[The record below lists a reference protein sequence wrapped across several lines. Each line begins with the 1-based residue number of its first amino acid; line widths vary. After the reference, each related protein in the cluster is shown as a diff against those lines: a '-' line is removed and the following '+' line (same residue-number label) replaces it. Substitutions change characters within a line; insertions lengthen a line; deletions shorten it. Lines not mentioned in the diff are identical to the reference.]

1 MRGVPSGGPAL
12 WGKAS
17 RASRARRKEWGS
29 ASAVGRQWRP
39 LGWGAR
45 KWSGGRAPFAPES
58 QRQAGNRGATAD
70 ALAQFA
76 LNFKYR
82 VRTMCP
88 NNDQR
93 REIEQVFAQLF
104 HSLVH
109 IPRENPA
116 GAPLFCEMC
125 CKSVFYALFLPRSRE
140 KTPPDTPRMGVKV
153 AEEKRELVCA
163 QNRVRQRAS
172 AGRDYTLGPPHLSH
186 NQ

>member
-1 MRGVPSGGPAL
+1 MGCPSGSPAP
-12 WGKAS
+12 WAKAS
-17 RASRARRKEWGS
+17 RASRARRKEWGRG
-29 ASAVGRQWRP
+29 SAVGCPGRP
-39 LGWGAR
+39 SVWGER
-45 KWSGGRAPFAPES
+45 KRLGGRAPFAPES

-82 VRTMCP
+82 VRMMCP

-109 IPRENPA
+109 IPRENLV

-125 CKSVFYALFLPRSRE
+125 CKSVFYDLFLPRSRE
-140 KTPPDTPRMGVKV
+140 KTPRDIPRLGVKV

-172 AGRDYTLGPPHLSH
+172 AGRDYTLTPSHLSH

>member
-1 MRGVPSGGPAL
+1 MRGVPSGSPAP

-17 RASRARRKEWGS
+17 RSGGVRRKEWGS
-29 ASAVGRQWRP
+29 VSAVGCPGRP
-39 LGWGAR
+39 SVWGER
-45 KWSGGRAPFAPES
+45 KRSGGRAPFAPES

-82 VRTMCP
+82 VRMMCL

-109 IPRENPA
+109 IPRENLV
-116 GAPLFCEMC
+116 GTPLFREMC
-125 CKSVFYALFLPRSRE
+125 CKSVFYALCPPRSRE
-140 KTPPDTPRMGVKV
+140 KTPRDTPRLGVKV
-153 AEEKRELVCA
+153 AEEKRRLVCA

>member
-1 MRGVPSGGPAL
+1 MRGVPSGSPAP

-17 RASRARRKEWGS
+17 RSGGVRRKEWGS
-29 ASAVGRQWRP
+29 VSAVGCRGRP
-39 LGWGAR
+39 SGWGVR
-45 KWSGGRAPFAPES
+45 KWSVGRAAFAPES

-82 VRTMCP
+82 VRMMCP

-109 IPRENPA
+109 IPRENLV
-116 GAPLFCEMC
+116 GALLFREMC
-125 CKSVFYALFLPRSRE
+125 
-140 KTPPDTPRMGVKV
+140 
-153 AEEKRELVCA
+153 
-163 QNRVRQRAS
+163 
-172 AGRDYTLGPPHLSH
+172 
-186 NQ
+186 